1 MSFPPMQAVIKNAWA
16 GVGGQHV
23 PDSMSGF
30 PGSPASNS
38 SSQSSQMSDP
48 HGWQYLIVSMLIRL
62 KVSNQP
68 AAIGLAV
75 GFMTQ
80 VRGRLIGPKREFI

>member
-1 MSFPPMQAVIKNAWA
+1 MYVRRWSDNRKDISLPQMLAEIKNAAA

-38 SSQSSQMSDP
+38 SSQSSQTSDP
-48 HGWQYLIVSMLIRL
+48 HGWQYLIVSILITIGYRSKTGQGL
-62 KVSNQP
+62 QAP
-68 AAIGLAV
+68 A
-75 GFMTQ
+75 
-80 VRGRLIGPKREFI
+80 R